1 MRTKSLTKTNSIFFI
16 SITLALLLHVTGCK
30 TQTAAQNY
38 QPVQKHIMTKWAK
51 AVNPK
56 NVHSEYP
63 RPQMVRKDW
72 LNLNG
77 LWEYAIAPKNASQPN
92 TFDGQILVPFCVESA
107 LSGVM
112 KDVGPDNNLW
122 YKRTFQVPKKWQKER
137 IMLNFGAVD
146 FETTVWVN
154 NKEVGTHRGGYD
166 PFTFEITDALNDS
179 NLQQIVIKVWDP
191 IDKGTQPRGK
201 QVANPHGIWYTSVT
215 GIWQT
220 VWLEH
225 VPHAYIRSLKISPDI
240 DNNQV
245 LITVQAPY
253 AVGHEFVATA
263 NAPGFE
269 SEIALIGTNKIN
281 LKIDNPKLWS
291 PDSPFLYDLKV
302 SIKKD
307 GKVVDSVKSYFG
319 MRKIAVA
326 KDKKG
331 INRLFLN
338 NEPLF
343 QYGPLDQGWWPDGLY
358 TAATDA
364 ALKYD
369 IEVLKKLGC
378 NMMRKH
384 VKIDPDRLY
393 YWCDK
398 LGLLVWQDM
407 PSGDKYI
414 GGDDPDIERTPESAK
429 QFRAELKAMIDTF
442 YNHPCIVMWVP
453 YNEGWGQYDTKGI
466 TKWIKEY
473 DSTRLVNSASGWTDR
488 GVGDVHDIHSYPG
501 PAIPPIGPKRAA
513 VLGEFGGLGLP
524 IKGHTWQDEKN
535 WGYRSYKTRQE
546 LTDAYVTLLAKLRPL
561 ISEGLAAAVYTQ
573 TSDVEIEVNGLLTYD
588 RTFIKMDVAK
598 ATQAARKLY
607 LPPPIIKT
615 IVPTS
620 QRNKQ
625 SWRYTTTEPPQN
637 WHTTDFDDSNWK
649 QGSGGFGTKST
660 PGAVVGTKWDT
671 SDIWIRRDFELPEK
685 PTDISLLISHDE
697 DAQVYINSVLAAEFS
712 RWTTSYIIAPIK
724 EPAARAL
731 KKGKNTIAI
740 HCKQTSGGQFIDAGL
755 VQIKEQASLD

>member
-1 MRTKSLTKTNSIFFI
+1 MRTKRLIRTNSTFI
-16 SITLALLLHVTGCK
+16 ISFALALTLYLTGCA
-30 TQTAAQNY
+30 TQTAGQNY
-38 QPVQKHIMTKWAK
+38 QPVQKRIMTKWAK
-51 AVNPK
+51 TVNPK

-77 LWEYAIAPKNASQPN
+77 LWEYAIAPKDATQPE
-92 TFDGQILVPFCVESA
+92 TFDGQILVPFCAESA

-122 YKRTFQVPKKWQKER
+122 YKRTFKVHKKWQKKR

-154 NKEVGTHRGGYD
+154 DKEVGTHRGGYD
-166 PFTFEITDALNDS
+166 PFTFEITDALNNS
-179 NLQQIVIKVWDP
+179 NPQQIVIKVWDP

-201 QVANPHGIWYTSVT
+201 QVANPNGIWYTSVT

-220 VWLEH
+220 VWLEP
-225 VPHAYIRSLKISPDI
+225 VPQAYIRALKITPDI
-240 DNNQV
+240 DQNQV
-245 LITVQAPY
+245 QITVQAPY

-269 SEIALIGTNKIN
+269 SETAIIGTNTLK
-281 LKIDNPKLWS
+281 LKIDDPKLWS

-326 KDKKG
+326 KDKSG

-358 TAATDA
+358 TAATDF

-369 IEVLKKLGC
+369 IIVLKKLGC
-378 NMMRKH
+378 NMLRKH
-384 VKIDPDRLY
+384 VKIEPDRFY

-429 QFRAELKAMIDTF
+429 QFRTELKAMIDTF
-442 YNHPCIVMWVP
+442 YDHPCIVMWVP

-466 TKWIKEY
+466 VKWIKDY
-473 DSTRLVNSASGWTDR
+473 DPTRLVNNASGWTDR
-488 GVGDVHDIHSYPG
+488 SVGDVHDIHSYPG
-501 PAIPPIGPKRAA
+501 PAIPPIETNRAA

-535 WGYRSYKTRQE
+535 WGYRSYETRQD
-546 LTDAYVTLLAKLRPL
+546 LTNAYVALLTKLRPL
-561 ISEGLAAAVYTQ
+561 IGEGLAAAVYTQ

-588 RTFIKMDVAK
+588 RTFIKMDVGK
-598 ATQAARKLY
+598 AARAARKLY
-607 LPPPIIKT
+607 LPPPIVKT

-620 QRNKQ
+620 QQNKQ
-625 SWRYTTTEPPQN
+625 SWRYTTTKPPQN
-637 WHTTDFDDSNWK
+637 WHAADFDDSNWK
-649 QGSGGFGTKST
+649 QGPGGFGTEGT
-660 PGAVVGTKWDT
+660 PGAVVGTKWNT
-671 SDIWIRRDFELPEK
+671 SDIWIRRSFELPEK
-685 PTDISLLISHDE
+685 LSDLNLLIHHDE
-697 DAQVYINSVLAAEFS
+697 DAQVYINSKPAAQLTG
-712 RWTTSYIIAPIK
+712 WTTSYVIVPLKELAIK
-724 EPAARAL
+724 TL
-731 KKGKNTIAI
+731 KKGKNTLAI
-740 HCKQTSGGQFIDAGL
+740 HCKQTSGGQVIDAGF
-755 VQIKEQASLD
+755 VQIIEKP